1 MNAIS
6 KENRNYFM
14 GIAIILV
21 ILHHFCLRMEDAW
34 HVDSFPFN
42 LFYWG
47 QIGVDIFLFVS
58 AYGCCA
64 SWENNKWW
72 QYLVN
77 RVKRIYPQ
85 YVVFLLIVLCWFY
98 ADASVLHRLKFA
110 AYSLIGV
117 APIYQLGVRIEWYIP
132 SLIMMYW
139 FLPVLCSVI
148 NKTRRCYGGGY
159 LLVFVAILLPWLLKE
174 PLIYYPFLARF
185 PVIICGVMA
194 YVHRGDIEY
203 LIKFFTFATLLIL
216 TTRENMVIHS
226 MMIPLLLTA
235 LSMVNLEKKP
245 LERVLSFCG
254 CHSLEIFFAQTITTQ
269 FMMQRYFWIDKWLSL
284 LIIIGLTI
292 VFSFLFG
299 GVQRLFDVTY
309 KSLIVKQSNLK

>member
-47 QIGVDIFLFVS
+47 QIGVDVFLFVS

-72 QYLVN
+72 QYLIH

-98 ADASVLHRLKFA
+98 ADASVLHRLKLA

-132 SLIMMYW
+132 SLIMMYL
-139 FLPVLCSVI
+139 FLPFLYFVVKTCAKARRGGVFAVIRCVIAAMAIKRTIDILSIFGTFSRYYLRGNGICTSREYKVLSQTLRICNAIDANNQRKYGDSFYDDTFLIRSSVNGRVKETI
-148 NKTRRCYGGGY
+148 RETI
-159 LLVFVAILLPWLLKE
+159 LVFWQTFSGNILRTNDNYSIHYAKIFLGRQMD
-174 PLIYYPFLARF
+174 IDTYYNR
-185 PVIICGVMA
+185 IN
-194 YVHRGDIEY
+194 Y
-203 LIKFFTFATLLIL
+203 
-216 TTRENMVIHS
+216 
-226 MMIPLLLTA
+226 
-235 LSMVNLEKKP
+235 
-245 LERVLSFCG
+245 
-254 CHSLEIFFAQTITTQ
+254 
-269 FMMQRYFWIDKWLSL
+269 
-284 LIIIGLTI
+284 
-292 VFSFLFG
+292 SFLSSFLG
-299 GVQRLFDVTY
+299 SAE
-309 KSLIVKQSNLK
+309 SL

>member
-148 NKTRRCYGGGY
+148 NKTRRCYGGG
-159 LLVFVAILLPWLLKE
+159 VFVGVRCNFTTMAIERTVNILSVFSSFPCYHMWGNGVCASWGYRILDQVFYVCDIANTNNQRKYGDSFHDDTVAINCIIDGEFRKE
-174 PLIYYPFLARF
+174 TIRKSVVFLW
-185 PVIICGVMA
+185 
-194 YVHRGDIEY
+194 
-203 LIKFFTFATLLIL
+203 
-216 TTRENMVIHS
+216 
-226 MMIPLLLTA
+226 
-235 LSMVNLEKKP
+235 
-245 LERVLSFCG
+245 LSFFGNLLCTNDNYSI
-254 CHSLEIFFAQTITTQ
+254 HDAKVFLDRQMAFVTHYNRIDNSLFVP
-269 FMMQRYFWIDKWLSL
+269 FWGRAK
-284 LIIIGLTI
+284 II
-292 VFSFLFG
+292 
-299 GVQRLFDVTY
+299 
-309 KSLIVKQSNLK
+309 